1 LPWVGIVA
9 AVLLLTAG
17 TASAQIQKL
26 KKGAGAAHLS
36 GKSQTAQFRN
46 VTITPRSDTRAT
58 IQFDISWAG
67 TWAWGSG
74 PRQHPTSWR
83 NDINHDAQWVF
94 FKVRP
99 HGGDKPWR
107 HVRLAASK
115 VLNPTGYG
123 QGGGTPLEFLV
134 PRSAKDGHVGVFL
147 RQAMHGERNVKA
159 TKVTV
164 VWDLTGSPGIT
175 KNTPVDLKAFAVNMT
190 YVAEG
195 PFSVGSGGD
204 ESGSFYMYD
213 DGKNDRTPYRIT
225 KAGAIPTGKEKG
237 KLWARTAQ
245 PEDGGE
251 IPATFPNGFKAFY
264 CMQRPFYGALYAD
277 FLNNLTPEQA
287 KKHFMYP
294 QKYGGYRTGGV
305 KRSKKPPFI
314 YSGDDGYPMKWIS
327 WSDARA
333 YAAWAGLRPMTELEL
348 EKSIRGPRTPVPN
361 EAGNS
366 YWSINYGGG
375 RYNQHPRERPIT
387 VANKTG
393 RAFKGTHGTGSLYAV
408 PADWP
413 GEDAVGVGL
422 RLGWVQWTIGY
433 LGQAHFNTS
442 MRLDA
447 GRADTER
454 SDVNGFRCVRTA
466 PEEE

>member
-1 LPWVGIVA
+1 
-9 AVLLLTAG
+9 VLLLTAG
-17 TASAQIQKL
+17 AATAQIQKL

-36 GKSQTAQFRN
+36 GSSITAQFRN
-46 VTITPRSDTRAT
+46 VTVNARSETTAT
-58 IQFDISWAG
+58 ILFDIAWAG
-67 TWAWGSG
+67 TWGAGSG
-74 PRQHPTSWR
+74 PAQHRASWR

-99 HGGDKPWR
+99 HGGDKPWS
-107 HVRLAASK
+107 HVRLAADK

-123 QGGGTPLEFLV
+123 HGKGTPLEFLV
-134 PRSAKDGHVGVFL
+134 PGSSSVAGSAKGEDDGYVGVFL
-147 RQAMHGERNVKA
+147 RQAMHGERNVRA
-159 TKVTV
+159 TRVTA

-175 KNTPVDLKAFAVNMT
+175 KDTPVDMKAFALHMT

-204 ESGSFYMYD
+204 ESGAFYMYD

-225 KAGAIPTGKEKG
+225 GPGAIPTGKEKG
-237 KLWARTAQ
+237 KLWARSAG

-294 QKYGGYRTGGV
+294 QKYGGYRTGSV
-305 KRSKKPPFI
+305 KRSKNPPYV
-314 YSGDDGYPMKWIS
+314 YSGDDGYPMKWVS
-327 WSDARA
+327 WADARA

-348 EKSIRGPRTPVPN
+348 EKSIRGPRVPVPN

-387 VANKTG
+387 VANEIG
-393 RAFKGTHGTGSLYAV
+393 RAFKGTHGTGSLDAV
-408 PADWP
+408 PEDWP

-422 RLGWVQWTIGY
+422 RLGWTQWTIGY
-433 LGQAHFNTS
+433 LGQAHFATS

-447 GRADTER
+447 GRADTGR
-454 SDVNGFRCVRTA
+454 SDINGFRCVRTA
-466 PEEE
+466 PEKE